1 MSYIDDYPRMKEFE
15 NLYGNAFAAI
25 IQVSDQARKEV
36 DKSYHI
42 LSSSQALSYVLNQKI
57 PHKMSKVTYNKR
69 FTYADYMISQL
80 EDDLKDIY
88 DENLREAVK
97 KSLYNSFK
105 AGYLIYS
112 YKNIDIPQKQ
122 GRVRILCKILWDKVI
137 R

>member
-1 MSYIDDYPRMKEFE
+1 MSYIEDYPRMKALED
-15 NLYGNAFAAI
+15 LYGSTFEAI
-25 IQVSDQARKEV
+25 LQVSNSARQEV
-36 DKSYHI
+36 EKSYHI
-42 LSSSQALSYVLNQKI
+42 LSSSQALSYVLNQNI
-57 PHKMSKVTYNKR
+57 PNKMSKIEYKDG

-80 EDDLKDIY
+80 ADDLKDIY
-88 DENLREAVK
+88 DETLREAVHE
-97 KSLYNSFK
+97 SLYNSFR